1 MFSKFFGGK
10 PSIDLVE
17 VFSFAPGKP
26 SIVVLSG
33 LCCNP
38 MAFNVE
44 DKLKQSVQA
53 ALETIGIEAEVR
65 SISITE
71 AQKLAGA
78 LGKSHASLVH
88 SIQGIFQAH
97 GLKAFPA
104 LVING
109 ELALYGG
116 APTPDA
122 VERELRKHLAPGRQ

>member
-10 PSIDLVE
+10 PRVDLAE
-17 VFSFAPGKP
+17 LFSFAPGTP

-38 MAFNVE
+38 MSFSVE
-44 DKLKQSVQA
+44 DRLKGSVETALQA
-53 ALETIGIEAEVR
+53 IGIEAEVK
-65 SISITE
+65 SLSITE

-116 APTPDA
+116 APTQAA
-122 VERELRKHLAPGRQ
+122 VERELRKRLTAAGC

>member
-1 MFSKFFGGK
+1 MFSKFFGSK
-10 PSIDLVE
+10 PSIDLAE

-26 SIVVLSG
+26 SVVVLSG

-38 MAFNVE
+38 MSFGVE
-44 DKLKQSVQA
+44 DKLKQSIQE
-53 ALETIGIEAEVR
+53 ALEAIGVEAEVR
-65 SISITE
+65 TVSITE

-78 LGKSHASLVH
+78 LGKSHASLVQ

-116 APTPDA
+116 VPTA
-122 VERELRKHLAPGRQ
+122 AALERELRKYLTLAGC

>member
-10 PSIDLVE
+10 PRVDLAE
-17 VFSFAPGKP
+17 LFSFAPGKP

-38 MAFNVE
+38 MSLGVE
-44 DKLKQSVQA
+44 DKLKGSVQT
-53 ALETIGIEAEVR
+53 ALEAIGVEAEVK
-65 SISITE
+65 SVSITE
-71 AQKLAGA
+71 AQKLVSG

-88 SIQGIFQAH
+88 SIQGIFQTH

-116 APTPDA
+116 APAPDA
-122 VERELRKHLAPGRQ
+122 IERELRKHLAPGRC